1 MHVSELNERLNL
13 VLYMNLGG
21 IEVPECYK
29 MIPEGWHSLV
39 KMAVRLTDLMDNC
52 IVEIGIR
59 QGLFVV
65 KFKGTNEL
73 DNEICELFRN
83 AVAQKSSVTCMI
95 CSKRGFRRKREAL
108 VPTLCGPH
116 YVEYINYLDDNGL

>member
-1 MHVSELNERLNL
+1 MKDLIKYLNAGTSIHEN
-13 VLYMNLGG
+13 GG
-21 IEVPECYK
+21 FGAAYVYDAL
-29 MIPEGWHSLV
+29 PEGWRPLA
-39 KMAVRLTDLMDNC
+39 KLGVRLTELMDNR

-59 QGLFVV
+59 AGLLVV
-65 KFKGTNEL
+65 KFKGNNEL
-73 DNEICELFRN
+73 DNQICELFRN
-83 AVAQKSSVTCMI
+83 AIAQKSSVTCMI